1 MKSGRRSKRCL
12 SLEKASRYLVSK
24 SGNILL
30 RLSLILFRRLGF
42 TYAVVFRGVSVTKQ
56 AEIVEMRDIEKQ
68 YALVHARLRL
78 LQQNL
83 EPTQLVTSQAYNTP
97 AQTVTQLVNAEMF
110 DSAVSICQLFGLP
123 LTSVFEGLANRC
135 ALLRAFETA
144 VITGVWSISSL
155 VVVISGT

>member
-1 MKSGRRSKRCL
+1 MYGL
-12 SLEKASRYLVSK
+12 
-24 SGNILL
+24 
-30 RLSLILFRRLGF
+30 
-42 TYAVVFRGVSVTKQ
+42 VFRGASVTKQ

-83 EPTQLVTSQAYNTP
+83 EPTQLVTSQAHNTP
-97 AQTVTQLVNAEMF
+97 AQTVTQLVSAEMF

-135 ALLRAFETA
+135 ALLRAFEA
-144 VITGVWSISSL
+144 MIMVFGQFSHWWLLLFQVFEAGWQGAIGH
-155 VVVISGT
+155 